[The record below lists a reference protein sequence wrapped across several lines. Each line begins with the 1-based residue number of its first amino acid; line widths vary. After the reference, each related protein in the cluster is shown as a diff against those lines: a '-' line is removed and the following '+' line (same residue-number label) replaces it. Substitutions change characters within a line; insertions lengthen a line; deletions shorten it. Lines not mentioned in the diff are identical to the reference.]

1 MMACPQI
8 NWLIKNIQQKILKDD
23 VVTKLQKSKDIE
35 KLYPN
40 CDPDRNNTQKPRLFS
55 DMSFAVAAIVKKI

>member
-1 MMACPQI
+1 MLACPQI